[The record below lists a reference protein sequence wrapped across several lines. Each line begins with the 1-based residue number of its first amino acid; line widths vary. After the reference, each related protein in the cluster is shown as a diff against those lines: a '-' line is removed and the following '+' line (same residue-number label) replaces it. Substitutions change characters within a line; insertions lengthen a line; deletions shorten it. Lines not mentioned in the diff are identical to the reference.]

1 MEPFQR
7 MERGRLLMA
16 FLACDACRCLRERTQ
31 PRRADSRSTLAALA
45 VAAGLQPCEGSVETF
60 DTRQKTLA
68 GREQRFAGRVRLG
81 RVQDVAAALTP
92 EGGLRVGRRYQF
104 DPPQPIGGVVEF
116 RLQLPTNVVC
126 CGRRRPRR
134 LLNA

>member
-1 MEPFQR
+1 
-7 MERGRLLMA
+7 MA
-16 FLACDACRCLRERTQ
+16 FLACDARRCFRERAQ

-81 RVQDVAAALTP
+81 LVQDIAAALTP
-92 EGGLRVGRRYQF
+92 EGGLRVGRRYPI

-116 RLQLPTNVVC
+116 LLQLPTNVVC
-126 CGRRRPRR
+126 CGSGVS
-134 LLNA
+134 